1 MKISKQRLKQIIK
14 EEISNFQSYLS
25 EENELEMEDTYYD
38 VVGTWNDFTAH
49 EGIDWEE
56 NVMESIADKIQE
68 LYFDKEITTVT
79 QMVQAYAK
87 LLEAAKGKLYINNIQ
102 NVINN
107 WVKFVNSNLPRLQN
121 KIEI

>member
-14 EEISNFQSYLS
+14 EEISNFQNYLS
-25 EENELEMEDTYYD
+25 EENELEIDDTYYD
-38 VVGTWNDFTAH
+38 VVGTWNDFTAD